1 LKHRASRTQQA
12 VSNAALKTTEE
23 QGDKEMM
30 QEIGMEHD
38 EEALGGRSCPN
49 ATTTAHE

>member
-1 LKHRASRTQQA
+1 

-23 QGDKEMM
+23 QGDKEVM
-30 QEIGMEHD
+30 QEIGKEHY
-38 EEALGGRSCPN
+38 EEALGERSCPN